1 MDRGPTISP
10 ATRISGLLYAFLYYA
25 TRRQLFGFAL
35 AGWLR
40 FLSLVLLG
48 WAAVRQWPFY
58 QVVVVAT
65 VAVLLRFIYWR
76 AQRAGYVRFVPA
88 GLTAPD
94 PRADIPDE
102 QKLPVK
108 ATGMFSVK
116 DREEYVLLR
125 PADYWRVQNGDH
137 AIMVE
142 QMPGRFLYQFIQ
154 PGTLQ
159 QIEPGALCFGRTSR
173 PTLALTFLTSW
184 GPQHATGPV
193 TMYSPGPNGKASMLE
208 RTAYLS
214 FEKALDLE
222 IVWRNLLRDSHR
234 KMTKKLEK

>member
-10 ATRISGLLYAFLYYA
+10 GTRISGLLYAFLYYT
-25 TRRQLFGFAL
+25 TRHQLFGVSL

-40 FLSLVLLG
+40 FLSLALVG
-48 WAAVRQWPFY
+48 WAALRQWLFY
-58 QVVVVAT
+58 QIVA
-65 VAVLLRFIYWR
+65 VAILAVLLRFIYWR
-76 AQRAGYVRFVPA
+76 AQRAGFVRFTPS
-88 GLTAPD
+88 GLPAPD
-94 PRADIPDE
+94 PRADIADE
-102 QKLPVK
+102 QKLHLK

-142 QMPGRFLYQFIQ
+142 QKPGRFLYQFIQ
-154 PGTLQ
+154 PGTLRKIQ
-159 QIEPGALCFGRTSR
+159 PGVLCFSRTSR

-208 RTAYLS
+208 RTAFLS
-214 FEKALDLE
+214 FDEALDMEL
-222 IVWRNLLRDSHR
+222 VWRNLLRDSR
-234 KMTKKLEK
+234 QKVTKKLNK